1 MLTLRPYQEEA
12 ISALDMFLRT
22 SDANPCVVL
31 PTGSG
36 KSLVMADAV
45 RRWKAD
51 YPPFRAVVL
60 AHRKELV
67 EQNAKEFAGLFGGGV
82 GQLGALG
89 ADVGIFSAG
98 LGRKD
103 WDCSVT
109 FAAIDS
115 IYRRAG
121 EFKGFDAIIVDEA
134 HRIPIR
140 GEGKYREF
148 IKTAKLVNPNVRVVG
163 FTATPFRLGSG
174 PICHK
179 DHILNEICYEA
190 NVGDLIRQ
198 GYLCK
203 LRSKVSR
210 EEPDLDG
217 VKKSGGDYQ
226 QKSLGEAMRSGD
238 LVARAVSDALKH
250 LNAEG
255 RKCVVWFCVDVRHV
269 NDVSRTLQMMGEPN
283 AVVTGMTATGDRD
296 RMVEEFRAGRY
307 RHILN
312 VNVFT
317 EGFNVKQVD
326 GIVLLR
332 PTLSKGL
339 YAQMVGRGLR
349 LHPDKE
355 DCLILDYAR
364 CIETHGPIDCLEAGR
379 VRVEVCQKCREVF
392 SRGVRVCP
400 HCGWEIPKQVIE
412 EREAAERERQM
423 HEARA
428 AELAILGTEPET
440 LEVDDVAV
448 TRHVKEGSPDSLCV
462 MYRCGIRT
470 FREWICLDHPG
481 YAGAKAQRWWHRR
494 FGGDGRHVSVEEA
507 LNDMF
512 VSYAVKSVT
521 QAITV
526 VRKGKYFEII
536 GHSIR
541 RGNEHLID

>member
-1 MLTLRPYQEEA
+1 MLTLRPYQQEA
-12 ISALDMFLRT
+12 IDALNAFLC
-22 SDANPCVVL
+22 SSELNPCVVL
-31 PTGSG
+31 PTGAG
-36 KSLVMADAV
+36 KSLVMASAIDG
-45 RRWKAD
+45 WKKQ
-51 YPPFRAVVL
+51 YPPFKCVVL

-67 EQNAKEFAGLFGGGV
+67 EQNYGEFMGTAGDKLMFGWSVGV
-82 GQLGALG
+82 Y
-89 ADVGIFSAG
+89 SAG

-103 WDCSVT
+103 EDADVI
-109 FAAIDS
+109 FAGIDS
-115 IYRRAG
+115 IWKRG
-121 EFKGFDAIIVDEA
+121 GDFKFDCVIVDEA

-148 IKTAKLVNPNVRVVG
+148 IKLAKLANPNLRVVG

-198 GYLCK
+198 GYLCN
-203 LRSKVSR
+203 LRSKVST
-210 EEPDLDG
+210 EEPNLAG

-238 LVARAVSDALKH
+238 LVARAVTDALRH

-255 RKCVVWFCVDVRHV
+255 RRCVVWFCVDLKHV
-269 NDVSRTLQMMGEPN
+269 EAVANMLRAVGERA
-283 AVVTGMTATGDRD
+283 AVVTGNTPAAERD
-296 RMVEEFRAGRY
+296 RLVGDFREGRY
-307 RHILN
+307 RHMCN

-332 PTLSKGL
+332 PTLPKGM

-349 LHPDKE
+349 KHPDKT

-364 CIETHGPIDCLEAGR
+364 CIETHGPIDCLEAGT
-379 VRVEVCQKCREVF
+379 VRVEVCQRCREVF

-412 EREAAERERQM
+412 EREAAERERKM
-423 HEARA
+423 HEEEASR
-428 AELAILGTEPET
+428 LAILGTEPET
-440 LEVDDVAV
+440 LAVDDVIA
-448 TRHVKEGSPDSLCV
+448 TRHSKLGSPDSMCV
-462 MYRCGIRT
+462 TYRCGMRT

-481 YAGAKAQRWWHRR
+481 YAGAKAQSWWRRR
-494 FGGDGRHVSVEEA
+494 FWDGKGEPPTMTVDAA
-507 LNDMF
+507 LQDMF
-512 VSYAVKSVT
+512 IGYAIRNVT
-521 QAITV
+521 KAITV
-526 VRKGKYFEII
+526 VKRGKYFEIT
-536 GHSIR
+536 GYQLEV
-541 RGNEHLID
+541 RGGMNAIDT

>member
-1 MLTLRPYQEEA
+1 M
-12 ISALDMFLRT
+12 
-22 SDANPCVVL
+22 
-31 PTGSG
+31 
-36 KSLVMADAV
+36 
-45 RRWKAD
+45 
-51 YPPFRAVVL
+51 L

-67 EQNAKEFAGLFGGGV
+67 AQNYGEFMGIVGDELFGGRGWK
-82 GQLGALG
+82 
-89 ADVGIFSAG
+89 VGIYSAG

-103 WDCSVT
+103 EDADVI
-109 FAAIDS
+109 FAGIDS
-115 IYRRAG
+115 IWKRGGDFR
-121 EFKGFDAIIVDEA
+121 FDCIIVDEA
-134 HRIPIR
+134 HRIPIS

-148 IKTAKLVNPNVRVVG
+148 IRLARLANPNIRVVG

-203 LRSKVSR
+203 LRSKVST

-255 RKCVVWFCVDVRHV
+255 RRCVVWFCVDVKHV
-269 NDVSRTLQMMGEPN
+269 QDVARILAIHGEHA
-283 AVVTGMTATGDRD
+283 AVVTGNTPAGERD
-296 RMVEEFRAGRY
+296 RLVDDFRNGRY
-307 RHILN
+307 RHMCN

-332 PTLSKGL
+332 PTLSKGM

-349 LHPDKE
+349 LHPDKA

-379 VRVEVCQKCREVF
+379 VRVEVCGNCREVF
-392 SRGVRVCP
+392 SRGVRKCP

-412 EREAAERERQM
+412 EREAAERERKM
-423 HEARA
+423 HEAEA
-428 AELAILGTEPET
+428 ARLAILGTEPET
-440 LEVDDVAV
+440 LEVDDVSV
-448 TRHVKEGSPDSLCV
+448 TRHSKLGSPDSICV

-481 YAGAKAQRWWHRR
+481 YAGAKAHRWWATR
-494 FGGDGRHVSVEEA
+494 FGERSAEKATVDTA
-507 LNDMF
+507 LADMF
-512 VSYAVKSVT
+512 LNYAIKAVT
-521 QAITV
+521 RKITV
-526 VRKGKYFEII
+526 VKRGKYFEII
-536 GHSIR
+536 NYSLNKETHVIHDS
-541 RGNEHLID
+541 

>member
-1 MLTLRPYQEEA
+1 MLTLRPYQQEA
-12 ISALDMFLRT
+12 IDTLNTFLC
-22 SDANPCVVL
+22 SSEQNPCVVL

-36 KSLVMADAV
+36 KSLVMASAIDG
-45 RRWKAD
+45 WKKQ
-51 YPPFRAVVL
+51 YPPFKCVVL

-67 EQNAKEFAGLFGGGV
+67 EQNYGEFMGIVGAKLIGELSGWT
-82 GQLGALG
+82 
-89 ADVGIFSAG
+89 VGIYSAG

-103 WDCSVT
+103 EDADVI
-109 FAAIDS
+109 FAGIDS
-115 IYRRAG
+115 IWKRGGDFR
-121 EFKGFDAIIVDEA
+121 FDCVIVDEA

-148 IKTAKLVNPNVRVVG
+148 IRLAKLANPNMRVVG
-163 FTATPFRLGSG
+163 FPATPFRLGSG

-203 LRSKVSR
+203 LRSKVST
-210 EEPDLDG
+210 EEPDLAG

-226 QKSLGEAMRSGD
+226 QKSLGEAMRSGN
-238 LVARAVSDALKH
+238 LVARAVTDALKH

-255 RKCVVWFCVDVRHV
+255 RRCVVWFCVDVKHV
-269 NDVSRTLQMMGEPN
+269 NDVARTLAMMGERA
-283 AVVTGMTATGDRD
+283 AVVTGNTPAGERD
-296 RMVEEFRAGRY
+296 RLVDDFRNGRY
-307 RHILN
+307 RHMCN

-332 PTLSKGL
+332 PTLSKGI

-349 LHPDKE
+349 KHPDKE

-379 VRVEVCQKCREVF
+379 VHVEVCQRCREVF
-392 SRGVRVCP
+392 SRGVRICP

-423 HEARA
+423 HEAEA
-428 AELAILGTEPET
+428 AQLAILGTEPET
-440 LEVDDVAV
+440 LAVDDVSV
-448 TRHVKEGSPDSLCV
+448 TRHSKLGSPDSICV

-481 YAGAKAQRWWHRR
+481 YAGAKAHNWWRRR
-494 FGGDGRHVSVEEA
+494 FGEKSAEVVTVNTA
-507 LNDMF
+507 LEDMF
-512 VSYAVKSVT
+512 INYAIKAVT
-521 QAITV
+521 QTITV
-526 VRKGKYFEII
+526 VRRGKYFEII
-536 GHSIR
+536 GYGLTEGR
-541 RGNEHLID
+541 IDGSNT